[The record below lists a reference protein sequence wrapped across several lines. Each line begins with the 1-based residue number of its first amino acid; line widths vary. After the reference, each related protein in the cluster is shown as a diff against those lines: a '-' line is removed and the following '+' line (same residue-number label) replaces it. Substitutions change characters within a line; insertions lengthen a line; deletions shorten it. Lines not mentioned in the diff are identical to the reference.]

1 MSSPKIDKNSDKCYD
16 LLVKNFKEGVH
27 MSELVPTKEQPVF
40 KKTHELARLVRDLKK
55 ISKRAI
61 EVLEKGLDS
70 QDERVRMLA
79 AEKLLKFY
87 TDSAKDV
94 NEDELKRLLL
104 EVKLRGTAGAGS
116 TVEDD
121 DTPALDFD
129 NISQEFRDVPVID
142 MGEVN
147 KI

>member
-1 MSSPKIDKNSDKCYD
+1 

-27 MSELVPTKEQPVF
+27 MGELVPTKEQAVF
-40 KKTHELARLVRDLKK
+40 KKTHELAKLVRDLKK
-55 ISKRAI
+55 ISKKAI
-61 EVLEKGLDS
+61 EVLERGLDS
-70 QDERVRMLA
+70 QDERVRMIA

-104 EVKLRGTAGAGS
+104 EVKLRGMVGAGS
-116 TVEDD
+116 TAQEDD
-121 DTPALDFD
+121 DAPALDFD
-129 NISQEFRDVPVID
+129 NISPEFRDVPVVD
-142 MGEVN
+142 MGNVN

>member
-1 MSSPKIDKNSDKCYD
+1 

-40 KKTHELARLVRDLKK
+40 KKTHELAKLVRDLKK
-55 ISKRAI
+55 ISKKAI

-87 TDSAKDV
+87 TDAAKDV

-104 EVKLRGTAGAGS
+104 EVKLRGMVGAGS
-116 TVEDD
+116 TAQEDE

-129 NISQEFRDVPVID
+129 NISPEFRDVPVID
-142 MGEVN
+142 MGNIN